1 MRKEFKKEYKM
12 VKVNNELHN
21 LLKIKAATNGESMQN
36 ITERAIKNYIHIL
49 SCIE

>member
-1 MRKEFKKEYKM
+1 MGKELKKEYKM

-21 LLKIKAATNGESMQN
+21 SLKIKAATSGESMQS